1 MNITQVITLVI
12 VAWLLGFL
20 RRYQPWKSLLIFTSM
35 SLYYWLQPSSPI
47 RYVDFWLPTF
57 VVILAWLTY
66 AGMLSFRLA
75 TLRKNIGELGLVL
88 LPTLAASL
96 NRYLAICCITP
107 TLPPSIDRVL
117 IFLILAIFIVTF
129 ITRVSPQKWHFP
141 FIILILFIIFMF
153 LKTPYLTLQLSK
165 SWREFNHQPIQYSLP
180 IDIQWLGISYIILR
194 MAHILI
200 DVGAKRQPLPDFQTY
215 FLYLIFF
222 PALIAGPIDLF
233 PHFQKEVNAA
243 PQTPPLRLEG
253 FKRIILGAFKKFVLA
268 DTLAILALSQQNAT
282 HITAPLYLWL
292 ALIFYSWR
300 IYFDFS
306 GYTDIAIGSA
316 LLIGIRL
323 PENFSAPYFK
333 TNLIQF
339 WNSWHITLANWFRA
353 YFFYPFVRKFQRN
366 QSLPPW
372 LLILIGQGI
381 TMILIGLWHGISPNY
396 FLWGLW
402 HGIGLFI
409 NNRWKEWA
417 GSHAF
422 PFLENRLTQ
431 FASWLITFTYVSLG
445 WVWFLITDFG
455 SARIVFNHLFGIGL

>member
-1 MNITQVITLVI
+1 
-12 VAWLLGFL
+12 
-20 RRYQPWKSLLIFTSM
+20 
-35 SLYYWLQPSSPI
+35 
-47 RYVDFWLPTF
+47 
-57 VVILAWLTY
+57 
-66 AGMLSFRLA
+66 
-75 TLRKNIGELGLVL
+75 
-88 LPTLAASL
+88 
-96 NRYLAICCITP
+96 
-107 TLPPSIDRVL
+107 
-117 IFLILAIFIVTF
+117 
-129 ITRVSPQKWHFP
+129 
-141 FIILILFIIFMF
+141 
-153 LKTPYLTLQLSK
+153 
-165 SWREFNHQPIQYSLP
+165 
-180 IDIQWLGISYIILR
+180 
-194 MAHILI
+194 
-200 DVGAKRQPLPDFQTY
+200 
-215 FLYLIFF
+215 
-222 PALIAGPIDLF
+222 
-233 PHFQKEVNAA
+233 
-243 PQTPPLRLEG
+243 LEG

-268 DTLAILALSQQNAT
+268 DSLAILALSQQNAT
-282 HITAPLYLWL
+282 QITAPLYLWL
-292 ALIFYSWR
+292 SLIFYSWR

-306 GYTDIAIGSA
+306 GYTDIAIGIA